1 MLWDLVFMGRL
12 TELRVWFDLYKKYWI
27 LRSGLVFR
35 NQFGKCIAN
44 IKRWKCQTIEHGYIQ
59 NLGFLESKFLDHNE

>member
-1 MLWDLVFMGRL
+1 MGPRIYG
-12 TELRVWFDLYKKYWI
+12 TIDGIMVWFDLYKKYWI

-44 IKRWKCQTIEHGYIQ
+44 IKRWKCQTITHGYIL
-59 NLGFLESKFLDHNE
+59 NLGLLESKFLDHNE